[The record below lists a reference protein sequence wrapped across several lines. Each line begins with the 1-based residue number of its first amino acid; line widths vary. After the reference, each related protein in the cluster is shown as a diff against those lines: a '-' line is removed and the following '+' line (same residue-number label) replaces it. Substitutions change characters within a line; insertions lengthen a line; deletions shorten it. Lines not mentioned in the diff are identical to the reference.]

1 MNCGTQ
7 PKRSALLL
15 LTLALAAPAS
25 AAEAQKLH
33 YALSVDGQAIGFR
46 DLTVSYLP
54 GEYGEVR
61 ILESWTELSL
71 PIAGK
76 TFRYQQRLAGKGGSG
91 GFASA
96 IAENG
101 VAREVQAVRGPEGW
115 IVSVAE
121 GQTAKVYNYGF
132 DELDLTTLSLI
143 DPGVNE
149 QLQGKT
155 QLRVLAAESGAVLT
169 GPLKEV
175 GASQIK
181 VGGQQIPVTEYIW
194 TLPEGEVKLDYG
206 STGHL
211 VRYTM
216 NVAGHKVIATLD
228 APPPERTWGAAIDGP
243 LIGSGGS
250 LGETEL

>member
-1 MNCGTQ
+1 MHCVTQ
-7 PKRSALLL
+7 SARSALLL
-15 LTLALAAPAS
+15 LTLSLAAPAA
-25 AAEAQKLH
+25 AAESQKLR
-33 YALSVDGQAIGFR
+33 YALSLDGQSIGFR
-46 DLTVSYLP
+46 ELTVSYLP
-54 GEYGEVR
+54 ADYGEVR

-76 TFRYQQRLAGKGGSG
+76 TFRYQQRLAGRGGNG

-121 GQTAKVYNYGF
+121 GETALVYNYSF

-143 DPGVNE
+143 DPGVSE
-149 QLQGKT
+149 QLRGKT

-169 GPLKEV
+169 GPLREV

-194 TLPEGEVKLDYG
+194 SLPEGEVRLDYG

-228 APPPERTWGAAIDGP
+228 APPPERTWGASVEGG
-243 LIGSGGS
+243 LIGAGV
-250 LGETEL
+250 GETEL